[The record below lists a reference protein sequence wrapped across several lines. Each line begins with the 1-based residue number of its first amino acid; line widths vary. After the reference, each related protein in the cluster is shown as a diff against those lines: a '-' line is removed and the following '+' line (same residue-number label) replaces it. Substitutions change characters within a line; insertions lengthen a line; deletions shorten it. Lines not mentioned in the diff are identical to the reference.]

1 MKKCLIISL
10 IMMLVILGV
19 LTLGTSTVK
28 GAVSMSGTTSVKQ
41 GDTVTITVSYGEKVR
56 TAQFI
61 FNYDASKLTYK
72 SAVGGSYNS
81 ATGRFSVTSEEAID
95 TLSSATFTFT
105 AKATGTA
112 TFNISNVIFKSVDK
126 GKFNPAISTASISTT
141 IQDKTTPKPD
151 QKPDQK
157 PDPKP
162 DDKPNQG
169 GNSGNNSGSSTNKP
183 TTPTFTGGTATVYAK
198 ETVSIRDSWSTS
210 GKLLGTLQKGKSIT
224 RTGIGSNGWTRVN
237 YNGKVAYISSQYLTT
252 TKPKDDDKK
261 DNDKKDDK
269 NNTKNETNNATNNET
284 TNNEVNNTTNNVEN
298 DEVNNTT
305 NELTNNEHQGSNEVK
320 NEKKDDKNNIEFIII
335 GVIIAAILVIIVSEI
350 LAKKKNKKKGRK

>member
-10 IMMLVILGV
+10 IMMLVILGAWV
-19 LTLGTSTVK
+19 APVK
-28 GAVSMSGTTSVKQ
+28 AASASMGISSTSVTT
-41 GDTVTITVSYGEKVR
+41 GNVVRVTVNFGAKVKS
-56 TAQFI
+56 AQFI
-61 FNYDASKLTYK
+61 LNYTDTLLQFQSVSGGAKYNAGTKRAIYVNGMGE
-72 SAVGGSYNS
+72 AVLQ
-81 ATGRFSVTSEEAID
+81 SVTFE
-95 TLSSATFTFT
+95 FTT
-105 AKATGTA
+105 KGVGTA
-112 TFNISNVIFKSVDK
+112 NF
-126 GKFNPAISTASISTT
+126 SISGLKITT
-141 IQDKTTPKPD
+141 ATQTDLVPQMANTSVSTTVKEKPE
-151 QKPDQK
+151 QK

-237 YNGKVAYISSQYLTT
+237 YNGKVAYISSKYLTT

-261 DNDKKDDK
+261 DDDKKDDK
-269 NNTKNETNNATNNET
+269 NNTKNETNNTTKNET
-284 TNNEVNNTTNNVEN
+284 TNNEVNNTTNNIEN
-298 DEVNNTT
+298 DEVNSTT

-320 NEKKDDKNNIEFIII
+320 NEKKDDKNYIEFIII
-335 GVIIAAILVIIVSEI
+335 GVIVLAILVIIASEI
-350 LAKKKNKKKGRK
+350 LAKKKNKQKKGRK

>member
-10 IMMLVILGV
+10 IMMLVILGAWV
-19 LTLGTSTVK
+19 APVK
-28 GAVSMSGTTSVKQ
+28 AATGSVGISSTSVTV
-41 GDTVTITVSYGEKVR
+41 GDTVRVTINFGEKVKAAQCR
-56 TAQFI
+56 LDYDTSMFTYNTISGGAQFNTGDHTI
-61 FNYDASKLTYK
+61 VYLNPSYK
-72 SAVGGSYNS
+72 AELL
-81 ATGRFSVTSEEAID
+81 SVT
-95 TLSSATFTFT
+95 LSFT
-105 AKATGTA
+105 AKGTGKANFSVIGLKVATA
-112 TFNISNVIFKSVDK
+112 TQTNITPSMSNL
-126 GKFNPAISTASISTT
+126 ATSTT
-141 IQDKTTPKPD
+141 VNPKPD
-151 QKPDQK
+151 PKPDTK

-169 GNSGNNSGSSTNKP
+169 GNSGNNSGSNTNKP

-261 DNDKKDDK
+261 DDDKKDDDKKDDK
-269 NNTKNETNNATNNET
+269 NNTTNNTTNNE
-284 TNNEVNNTTNNVEN
+284 TNNEVNNTTNNIEN
-298 DEVNNTT
+298 DEVNSTT

-320 NEKKDDKNNIEFIII
+320 NEKKDNKNYIEFIII
-335 GVIIAAILVIIVSEI
+335 GVIILAILVIIVSEI
-350 LAKKKNKKKGRK
+350 LAKKKSKQKKGRK

>member
-28 GAVSMSGTTSVKQ
+28 GAVSMSGNTSVKQ
-41 GDTVTITVSYGEKVR
+41 GDTVTVTVSYGEKVR

-61 FNYDASKLTYK
+61 FSYDASKLTYK
-72 SAVGGSYNS
+72 SAVGGSYNP
-81 ATGRFSVTSEEAID
+81 ATGRFSATSEETID

-105 AKATGTA
+105 AKTTGTA

-141 IQDKTTPKPD
+141 INEKTTP
-151 QKPDQK
+151 K

-261 DNDKKDDK
+261 DDDKKDDK
-269 NNTKNETNNATNNET
+269 NNTTNNTTNNETNNT

-320 NEKKDDKNNIEFIII
+320 NEKKDNKNYIEFIII
-335 GVIIAAILVIIVSEI
+335 GVIVLAILVIIASEV

>member
-10 IMMLVILGV
+10 IMMLVILGAWV
-19 LTLGTSTVK
+19 APVK
-28 GAVSMSGTTSVKQ
+28 AATGSVGISSTSVTV
-41 GDTVTITVSYGEKVR
+41 GDTVRVTINFGEKVKAAQCR
-56 TAQFI
+56 LDYDTSMFTYNTISGGAQFNTGDHTI
-61 FNYDASKLTYK
+61 VYLNPSYK
-72 SAVGGSYNS
+72 AELL
-81 ATGRFSVTSEEAID
+81 SVT
-95 TLSSATFTFT
+95 LSFT
-105 AKATGTA
+105 AKGTGKANFSVIGLKVATA
-112 TFNISNVIFKSVDK
+112 TQTNITPSMSNL
-126 GKFNPAISTASISTT
+126 ATSTT
-141 IQDKTTPKPD
+141 VNPKPD
-151 QKPDQK
+151 PKPDQK

-162 DDKPNQG
+162 EDNKPTNPSKPG
-169 GNSGNNSGSSTNKP
+169 NSGSSTNKP

-261 DNDKKDDK
+261 DDNKKDDK
-269 NNTKNETNNATNNET
+269 NNTTNNTTNNETNNT

-298 DEVNNTT
+298 DEVNSTT

-320 NEKKDDKNNIEFIII
+320 NEKKDNKNYIEFIII
-335 GVIIAAILVIIVSEI
+335 GVIILAILVIIVSEI
-350 LAKKKNKKKGRK
+350 LAKKKNKQKKGRK